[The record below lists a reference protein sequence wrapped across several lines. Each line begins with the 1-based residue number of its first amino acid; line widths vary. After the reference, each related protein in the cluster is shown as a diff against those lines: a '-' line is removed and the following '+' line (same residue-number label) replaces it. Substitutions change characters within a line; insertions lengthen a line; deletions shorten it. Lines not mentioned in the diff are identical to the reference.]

1 LKFFAAIT
9 IAAALTFGAPVK
21 SVGAGKPNVVSPR
34 IIMIGEP
41 SNSFQVTVAH
51 EDTGWEH
58 YANRWEV
65 IGPTRKFTAT
75 RILPHP
81 HICQPHFIQSL
92 YPVII
97 PASVTYVI
105 GRVHDSNHDYS
116 WGRLMALPTAGK
128 RDTG

>member
-9 IAAALTFGAPVK
+9 IVAALTFGVPVK

-41 SNSFQVTVAH
+41 SYSFQVTVAH
-51 EDTGWEH
+51 EDTSWEH

-65 IGPTRKFTAT
+65 IGPKRTFTTT

-81 HICQPHFIQSL
+81 HICQPHFI
-92 YPVII
+92 
-97 PASVTYVI
+97 
-105 GRVHDSNHDYS
+105 
-116 WGRLMALPTAGK
+116 
-128 RDTG
+128 